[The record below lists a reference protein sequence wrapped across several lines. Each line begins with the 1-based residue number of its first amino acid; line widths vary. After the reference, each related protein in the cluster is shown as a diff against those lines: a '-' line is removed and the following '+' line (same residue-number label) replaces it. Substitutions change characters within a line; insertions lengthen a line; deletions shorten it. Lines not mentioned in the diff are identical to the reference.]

1 MPHCPIGS
9 MDDSIPNPVFTMT
22 SRLEGE
28 FEDDEPP
35 EPEFSLGRDGRTRW
49 YSSRPANSKP
59 KFQSVHYPGV
69 QSVAENLTTPYDCW
83 RLFFNESLDSIVTY
97 TNTYIELSQEELGR
111 GEEANCRR
119 PTNITELEAFIG
131 LLYLCG
137 IYKSDNMN
145 TSDLW
150 KKDGTGVELFSYTMH
165 HNRFCF
171 LLEAIQFD
179 DVRTRDE
186 RKEFDKLAPIRDLL
200 DIFID
205 NCQKNYCVSDLVFI
219 KERYEPFRGKC
230 SFKQYLPNSNK
241 HYGIH
246 MHTAMDA
253 VMFYTFNIEIDVPNQ
268 VNGVYKLD
276 NGFNNLVLRLSEPI
290 LSDGRCVIV
299 EKPCNFKLAKKLL
312 SKRTYLVG
320 KLNTN
325 EVEIPEHFTQAHRNQ
340 LQTAYTDD
348 STLVSIPKKNHCSVL
363 LSTRP
368 DEIAEDLGQFVTVVH
383 RMVKCV
389 HENDACIRFISRDN
403 NRWPMVVFYS
413 LLNIASQNS
422 LIISR
427 CNGKEIESR
436 KDFVRELAMSLVHK
450 HLVGNME
457 NPALAFIVKTRIS
470 KITRKEIP
478 MQSLQFNCDEGTLA
492 YRCHE
497 CPTRRK
503 KKTKQVCKDC
513 KKPLCLDHLV
523 KICQGCYARQSGQ
536 PTHDEQALF

>member
-1 MPHCPIGS
+1 
-9 MDDSIPNPVFTMT
+9 MDHALPNHDMYEIDGGGVF
-22 SRLEGE
+22 EE
-28 FEDDEPP
+28 EEDELP
-35 EPEFSLGRDGRTRW
+35 EPEFSLGRDNRTRW
-49 YSSRPANSKP
+49 YTSRPANSKS

-69 QSVAENLTTPYDCW
+69 QSVAENLTEPYECW
-83 RLFFNESLDSIVTY
+83 RLFFNDILDSIVTY
-97 TNTYIELSQEELGR
+97 TNTYIELSQEESGLGK
-111 GEEANCRR
+111 GEEAICKR
-119 PTNITELEAFIG
+119 PTNVTEIEAFIG

-137 IYKSDNMN
+137 IYKSDSMN

-165 HNRFCF
+165 HNRFQF

-186 RKEFDKLAPIRDLL
+186 RKESDKLAPVRDLL
-200 DIFID
+200 DLFID

-241 HYGIH
+241 HYGLR

-253 VMFYTFNIEIDVPNQ
+253 VMFYTFNVEIDVPNQ
-268 VNGVYKLD
+268 VTGVYKLD
-276 NGFNNLVLRLSEPI
+276 TGFNNLVLRLCEPI

-299 EKPCNFKLAKKLL
+299 EKPANFKLAKKLL

-320 KLNTN
+320 KLDPG
-325 EVEIPEHFTQAHRNQ
+325 ELEIPEHFVNVTSHCSLRA
-340 LQTAYTDD
+340 AYTEDA
-348 STLVSIPKKNHCSVL
+348 TLVSIPKKSHASVL

-368 DEIAEDLGQFVTVVH
+368 DEVAEDLGQFVTVVS
-383 RMVKCV
+383 RMVKVV
-389 HENDACIRFISRDN
+389 HDNDACVRFISKDN
-403 NRWPMVVFYS
+403 NRWPMIVFYS

-436 KDFVRELAMSLVHK
+436 KEFVRELAMKLVHN
-450 HLVGNME
+450 HLVGNMD

-470 KITRKEIP
+470 KITRQEIP
-478 MQSLQFNCDEGTLA
+478 IQSLQFQCEEGSLA

-503 KKTKQVCKDC
+503 KKTKNVCKDC
-513 KKPLCLDHLV
+513 KKPLCLEHLV
-523 KICQGCYARQSGQ
+523 KICEGCYLRGIGQ
-536 PTHDEQALF
+536 QVKLDETVMF